1 MTADQ
6 KPPILRQY
14 FRKHRLDPPGRH
26 PDPPPRDISGPTP
39 ANRSRRDVLNLLE
52 CHACGHRV
60 DMSKG
65 KDRLQT
71 LYSEWRVVLLCRK
84 CLVGV
89 ESAVT
94 CSYCF
99 EGCGGDEEGS
109 FRCGRCRRRV
119 HKQCFFR
126 YRGIAPWSYSCNS
139 VCEEFEV
146 CIDCWVPRTVARFR
160 KVGKRRG
167 RKRKKTMIREG
178 EVDGECMVVENGGC
192 VKSGTL
198 TDGMGGADVEVTK
211 KKRKKKKVAREVV
224 LREKPVVLAI
234 GSRGELKKKR
244 RNSFNMYREM
254 CGNDSN
260 EVDIIEERN
269 VLVSLLGN
277 NGDALARA
285 SALAN
290 NGVNEDFELSEKM
303 NLGDMES
310 SVEEKAF
317 SQSLADE
324 SATENNAE
332 PDSGKRIDDCGTKMN
347 WRCKYVDVEPSLE
360 GEGSCSNGMRSECQ
374 CCWKSDKRASRGDD
388 EKNHLKTDRF
398 AFKYHRRS
406 LLPMNSIVK
415 KSLLV
420 YHRKLQTASF
430 SPLPNAAPM
439 QPFPSCGC
447 SYKKPYV
454 VYQRKLL
461 IRPQQF

>member
-14 FRKHRLDPPGRH
+14 FRKHRLGPQRRP
-26 PDPPPRDISGPTP
+26 PDPPQRDISGPTT

-60 DMSKG
+60 DMCKG

-99 EGCGGDEEGS
+99 EGCGGDGEGS
-109 FRCGRCRRRV
+109 FRCSGCQRKV

-126 YRGIAPWSYSCNS
+126 YRGIAPWSYSCNG
-139 VCEEFEV
+139 VREEFEV

-160 KVGKRRG
+160 NVGKRRG
-167 RKRKKTMIREG
+167 RKRKKKMIRES
-178 EVDGECMVVENGGC
+178 EVDWECLVVENGDF
-192 VKSGTL
+192 VKSRAL
-198 TDGMGGADVEVTK
+198 TEGMGGADVEVTK
-211 KKRKKKKVAREVV
+211 KKVVREVV

-254 CGNDSN
+254 CGNDSC
-260 EVDIIEERN
+260 EVDIIGDGN
-269 VLVSLLGN
+269 VSNSLPGN
-277 NGDALARA
+277 DADALARA
-285 SALAN
+285 
-290 NGVNEDFELSEKM
+290 ELSEKM
-303 NLGDMES
+303 NVGDMES
-310 SVEEKAF
+310 SVEEKVF

-324 SATENNAE
+324 SAMENNAE
-332 PDSGKRIDDCGTKMN
+332 PDSGHRIIDCVTMINGQ
-347 WRCKYVDVEPSLE
+347 CKYADVGPSME
-360 GEGSCSNGMRSECQ
+360 GEGSCLNGMRSECR
-374 CCWKSDKRASRGDD
+374 CCWKSDKRACRGDD
-388 EKNHLKTDRF
+388 ERNHLKTDRF
-398 AFKYHRRS
+398 ALQYHRRS
-406 LLPMNSIVK
+406 LLPMSSMIN

-420 YHRKLQTASF
+420 YQRKSQTAS
-430 SPLPNAAPM
+430 SSLLPNVAPM
-439 QPFPSCGC
+439 QHFPSCRSTC
-447 SYKKPYV
+447 KKPYV
-454 VYQRKLL
+454 VYQRKLVIASSAIL
-461 IRPQQF
+461 TDQ